1 MFREVRT
8 MTKRYRVTSK
18 FRFTIFMAVLILCII
33 TVFGSLLGFNTVSS
47 SSRNLYHQVQIESG
61 DTLWDIAAEYG
72 PEDSDVRKVIN
83 EICELNDITADELN
97 AGSRIIIPVYE

>member
-1 MFREVRT
+1 